1 MASSPGTARPVRD
14 VPDLL
19 RRLMD
24 DDPGRPRLTW
34 YGPDGERIELSA
46 KVLDN
51 WVAKTANLLVE
62 EFDAGPGSRIAL
74 AMPAHWRTA
83 TWLLA
88 TWALGACAVVL
99 PDRPRPADVADAD
112 VLVSDRPEP
121 LTAVGSAVPTVA
133 VALGGLAVAYGPEL
147 PVTALDA
154 AIEVRSRGDV
164 FVPLVRPVPGDPA
177 FAPAGCEAIDH
188 GRLIEAAGAAADDDG
203 LGERPRLLTDAGP
216 SYAVRGLLAPLVRL
230 GSVVLLP
237 RLPGEGEPELDRLRE
252 QEQVT
257 HVLRTHTSS

>member
-1 MASSPGTARPVRD
+1 MVSPSGTARPVRD

-74 AMPAHWRTA
+74 SLPAHWRTV

-88 TWALGACAVVL
+88 TWAVGACAVV
-99 PDRPRPADVADAD
+99 PPEGFGVADVAHAD
-112 VLVSDRPEP
+112 VLVSDRSGP
-121 LTAVGSAVPTVA
+121 LAAVGTAVPTVA
-133 VALGGLAVAYGPEL
+133 VALGGLAIAYGPDL
-147 PVTALDA
+147 PPSALDA
-154 AIEVRSRGDV
+154 AAEVRSRGDV

-177 FAPAGCEAIDH
+177 LAVTGSATLEHGGLIPAA
-188 GRLIEAAGAAADDDG
+188 LAAADDDR
-203 LGERPRLLTDAGP
+203 LGDRPRLLTDAGP
-216 SYAVRGLLAPLVRL
+216 SGAVRGLLAPLVRL
-230 GSVVLLP
+230 GSVVLHH
-237 RLPGEGEPELDRLRE
+237 RLPDDGDPELDRLRE
-252 QEQVT
+252 QEHVT
-257 HVLRTHTSS
+257 QVLRSPSS